1 MIMLSLQL
9 SSVQKYTFTK
19 QMSPPDSRPPFPTY
33 LLPSFN
39 FPFRRRQSSTTST
52 ASFSTSPPSLSYSP
66 ASSANTSPSSSP
78 PTTHLLPNEILHSAL
93 QNIPKNKKLPAHP
106 REREVRLHR
115 AQPNTLKC
123 VSCSSDIAFA
133 DQIVSKGFTGRHGR
147 AYLVSVP
154 TQPRKNTEKEKNAV
168 MLPNTK
174 IGRSVNREL
183 LTGQHVVADV
193 SCVICSAVLG
203 WKYLDAKEP
212 AQKYKIGKY
221 ILEMKRVV
229 LAVGWE
235 DGVEDGEEVGIAVGG
250 AGRPEEEEE
259 DDVVVVFDSEDE
271 DECEDLFAGTWD
283 PEVVAKRRGKRSWS
297 RKKNSVEV

>member
-1 MIMLSLQL
+1 
-9 SSVQKYTFTK
+9 
-19 QMSPPDSRPPFPTY
+19 MSPPDTRPPFPTY

-52 ASFSTSPPSLSYSP
+52 ALPSSSPPSLSYSP
-66 ASSANTSPSSSP
+66 TSSASTSPSSSP
-78 PTTHLLPNEILHSAL
+78 PNTHFLPKEILHSAL
-93 QNIPKNKKLPAHP
+93 ENIPKKPDAI
-106 REREVRLHR
+106 RDGGIRLHR

-123 VSCSSDIAFA
+123 VTCSSDIAFA

-147 AYLVSVP
+147 AYLVSLP
-154 TQPRKNTEKEKNAV
+154 PPPRKNSEKDKDKDTS

-203 WKYLDAKEP
+203 WKYLDAKEA

-235 DGVEDGEEVGIAVGG
+235 DGVEEGEEVGGAFDEAGG
-250 AGRPEEEEE
+250 LKEGE
-259 DDVVVVFDSEDE
+259 DEDEDVVVFDSEDE

-283 PEVVAKRRGKRSWS
+283 PEVVAKRRGKRTWS